1 MAISDFFIKLYINI
15 CTKGDAIRIS
25 GLSTPENITRIDNI
39 KYNEGQL
46 LDIYYPKGTKSPL
59 PTIISIHGG
68 GWVYGSKDDYQ
79 FFCMDLA
86 AKGFTVINFNYHL
99 APEFIYPT
107 QLTDCLDL
115 FKFIEKNYQQ
125 HYIDLDNLF
134 LIGDSVGAQMAHQL
148 MVIHTSKEYRDI
160 MNIGCSNLKFKAL
173 GLNCGIYNIDLV
185 NKNPIL
191 RVFLSPY
198 FGKNAKQ
205 LGKQLYPLRYQ
216 NKKFPPA
223 FVFTSKDDFFKN
235 YQQPLLDKLRE
246 NNTEYIFTV
255 YGQDKKEMVG
265 HVFHVDIKT
274 ALGQKANEDQINFFK
289 SKITANDN

>member
-1 MAISDFFIKLYINI
+1 
-15 CTKGDAIRIS
+15 
-25 GLSTPENITRIDNI
+25 
-39 KYNEGQL
+39 
-46 LDIYYPKGTKSPL
+46 
-59 PTIISIHGG
+59 
-68 GWVYGSKDDYQ
+68 
-79 FFCMDLA
+79 
-86 AKGFTVINFNYHL
+86 
-99 APEFIYPT
+99 
-107 QLTDCLDL
+107 
-115 FKFIEKNYQQ
+115 
-125 HYIDLDNLF
+125 
-134 LIGDSVGAQMAHQL
+134 

-255 YGQDKKEMVG
+255 YGQDKRNGWSCFPRRYK
-265 HVFHVDIKT
+265 
-274 ALGQKANEDQINFFK
+274 LYGQKPMKIKSILQI
-289 SKITANDN
+289 KIIQ